1 MNIVFLALSDNQ
13 GLFVQ
18 RSDQAVPGIS
28 GKNQQSMISDIRLKR
43 TGYKLSGKRILRIEK
58 ETFAAPKES
67 RLRAVVLPL
76 WMRGTA
82 GCCRLD
88 TAAGQIE

>member
-28 GKNQQSMISDIRLKR
+28 GKNQQS
-43 TGYKLSGKRILRIEK
+43 
-58 ETFAAPKES
+58 PKES

-76 WMRGTA
+76 WMRGPA

-88 TAAGQIE
+88 TAAGQIK